1 METEFSITKKGK
13 EKTYKEL
20 KVSDYLVEFLKD
32 YDLLKRYNKNLSN
45 YRKNRYEG
53 VQQFFMLEYGDNF
66 KHMDEL
72 EAVRFLVG
80 NTNKAIKLIEKD
92 PKNFH
97 KAKYWLGFLEDN
109 LKINKSQTEY
119 NIVIE
124 AIDNIP
130 EFNEEQ
136 FDLME
141 KYSLKV
147 REELAKT
154 KTDQSKN
161 R

>member
-1 METEFSITKKGK
+1 
-13 EKTYKEL
+13 
-20 KVSDYLVEFLKD
+20 
-32 YDLLKRYNKNLSN
+32 
-45 YRKNRYEG
+45 
-53 VQQFFMLEYGDNF
+53 MLEYGDNF

-80 NTNKAIKLIEKD
+80 NTDKAIKLIEKD

-97 KAKYWLGFLEDN
+97 KAKYWLDFLEDN
-109 LKINKSQTEY
+109 IKISRSQTEY
-119 NIVIE
+119 IIVIE